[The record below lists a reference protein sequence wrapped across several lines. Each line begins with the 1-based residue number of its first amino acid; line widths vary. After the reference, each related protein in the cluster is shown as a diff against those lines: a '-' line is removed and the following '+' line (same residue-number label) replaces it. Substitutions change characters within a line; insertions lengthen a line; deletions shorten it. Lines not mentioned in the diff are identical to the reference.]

1 MVVLGLRV
9 VFVVVSMLAPEQTRA
24 DCFSGVLS
32 AGLDGIRATMAKGR
46 GRLFLFL
53 DRVFLVSTPSTDPS
67 STVVSNTTG
76 SIAET
81 LSGTGVS

>member
-9 VFVVVSMLAPEQTRA
+9 VFVVVSMLAIEQTRA
-24 DCFSGVLS
+24 DRFSGILS
-32 AGLDGIRATMAKGR
+32 AGPDGLRATMAKGR

-53 DRVFLVSTPSTDPS
+53 DRVFLVSTPSADPS
-67 STVVSNTTG
+67 STVVPNTNG
-76 SIAET
+76 SLAGT